1 MRGKVRYV
9 EAECKSALTR
19 VQGMPFQW
27 SLNPYRGCREGW
39 RYCYAREYFRRMDR
53 APGGGCDSEME
64 VKVNFPDV
72 LGRELRRPREGSVA
86 LGTSTDPYQPGEG
99 RYRVTRRTLEM
110 LAQRPMPLSIITKGT
125 LIVRD
130 IDLLVR
136 IASRVELRIWSSI
149 TTLDPAVARLIEPRA
164 AAPAQRLVAI
174 RKLRAAGL
182 RSGVLLAPVIPGMT
196 DGDASMRAVA
206 EAAHAAGAVAF
217 GSRPLKLDPG
227 TKEVFYAFVAAQF
240 PELLPRYL
248 DRYGEGPKLDARYLR
263 SLEARIG
270 RASAGLR
277 FHYEPPRLV
286 EPAQLKHALYHARC
300 SMV

>member
-1 MRGKVRYV
+1 MAGTVRYI

-27 SLNPYRGCREGW
+27 SLNPYRGCSHGCP
-39 RYCYAREYFRRMDR
+39 YCYARDYFRRMDR
-53 APGGGCDSEME
+53 DPGAGFDSEIE

-164 AAPAQRLVAI
+164 AAPAQRLAAI
-174 RKLRAAGL
+174 GRLRAAGL
-182 RSGVLLAPVIPGMT
+182 RSGVLLAPVIPGIT

-217 GSRPLKLDPG
+217 GSRPLKLEPG

-240 PELLPRYL
+240 PELLPRYI
-248 DRYGEGPKLDARYLR
+248 DRYGEGPKLDTRYLR
-263 SLEARIG
+263 SLEARID

-277 FHYEPPRLV
+277 FHDEPQRFV
-286 EPAQLKHALYHARC
+286 EPAQLKLA
-300 SMV
+300 M